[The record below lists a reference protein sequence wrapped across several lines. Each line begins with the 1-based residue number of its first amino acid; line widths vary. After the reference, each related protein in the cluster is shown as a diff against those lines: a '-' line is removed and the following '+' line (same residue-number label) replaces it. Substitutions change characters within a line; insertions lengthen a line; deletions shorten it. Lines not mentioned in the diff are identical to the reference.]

1 MAKSSLGDG
10 LLIGILAIIAGVLI
24 LLNFLSLNL
33 VVGVFLIVYGILAVI
48 RR

>member
-1 MAKSSLGDG
+1 MAKPAGNE
-10 LLIGILAIIAGVLI
+10 LLIGILAIIAGVLV

-33 VVGVFLIVYGILAVI
+33 VVGVFLIIYGLLALI